1 MALKEQLQ
9 EDVKTALRAGLKQQ
23 VQTLRM
29 LLAAIQQH
37 EVDSRTDISDTD
49 SLRIL
54 EKLVKQRRESA
65 EQYTKA
71 SRPELA
77 EKELLEAD
85 MLRAYLPEPLDDAA
99 LEKLIDESLVET
111 GASSP
116 KDMGKVMNSLRAK
129 VQGRADMA
137 QVSQLVKARLLG

>member
-29 LLAAIQQH
+29 LLAAIQRQ
-37 EVDSRTDISDTD
+37 EIDARADISDAD
-49 SLRIL
+49 AFRIL

-71 SRPELA
+71 DRPELA
-77 EKELLEAD
+77 EKELQEAD

-99 LEKLIDESLVET
+99 LEKLIAQTLAET

-137 QVSQLVKARLLG
+137 QVSQLVKARLVP

>member
-9 EDVKTALRAGLKQQ
+9 QDVKTALRAGLKEQ

-37 EVDSRTDISDTD
+37 EVDSRADISDTD
-49 SLRIL
+49 ALRIL

-71 SRPELA
+71 ERPELA
-77 EKELLEAD
+77 EKELQEAD

-99 LEKLIDESLVET
+99 LDQLIIDALAET

-116 KDMGKVMNSLRAK
+116 KDMGKVMNLLRAK
-129 VQGRADMA
+129 VQGRADMS
-137 QVSQLVKARLLG
+137 QVSKLVKTRLLG